1 MNNWSLETRSRVAA
15 VALSTIGL
23 IALIWFTLVLAL
35 ETKLKD
41 RDDKIVA
48 LQKAADVTRSG
59 IRLAESYRDEV
70 ERGGLVLDSYENHM
84 AQGEDPYRWLMG
96 FLRGLEKHFNVS
108 IIEPPR
114 PQIVELKFPP
124 RLPYEATSC
133 WIAGTA
139 RYHDFGIFLAEL
151 ENSSPFIRLR
161 NLSVDANISGVAT
174 ENEADRLTF
183 RMEFVT
189 LVKPRAGQR

>member
-1 MNNWSLETRSRVAA
+1 MNNWSPETRGRVAA
-15 VALSTIGL
+15 VALTTIGL
-23 IALIWFTLVLAL
+23 IALIWFTLVVGL
-35 ETKLKD
+35 ETKLQD
-41 RDDKIVA
+41 SEARILRLQQNVA
-48 LQKAADVTRSG
+48 VTRTG
-59 IRLAESYRDEV
+59 IKLAEKYREEV
-70 ERGGLVLDSYENHM
+70 ERGDLVLSTFENHM
-84 AQGEDPYRWLMG
+84 AQGVDPYRWLMG
-96 FLRGLEKHFNVS
+96 FLRGLERRFNVS
-108 IIEPPR
+108 VVESPR

-161 NLSVDANISGVAT
+161 NLSVDTSTSGVAT
-174 ENEADRLTF
+174 ESESDRLSF

-189 LVKPRAGQR
+189 LVKPTASQR